1 MIDKYVHVE
10 MASYVYKGNQ
20 YHRCGTSQK
29 RLLQLN
35 FGISISCIMWWT
47 HHYIWFL
54 KWNQST
60 QFDAHGKDKKRE
72 RTLCIC
78 CVIFLTYFHDL
89 YYLYLSLRHVSS
101 MYWVN
106 WLNCVVVQM
115 CGRLRIIQNYYIS
128 IHLSFEKEDA
138 IFLEYSFLF
147 GQTREYTL
155 IIVICLDSSTIIS
168 DPYLYIYSLV
178 NELICLHNV
187 RKLGFFS
194 LVVELSSLFGL
205 ILGLLFGISTKLD
218 SLIGLMKECILQNSL
233 FPTSQLELLRFQ

>member
-72 RTLCIC
+72 NFMHMLCDIPY
-78 CVIFLTYFHDL
+78 IFSWFILFIFVFETRFEYVL
-89 YYLYLSLRHVSS
+89 SKMIELCGCTNVWQASNNSKLLSLYSFII
-101 MYWVN
+101 WK
-106 WLNCVVVQM
+106 
-115 CGRLRIIQNYYIS
+115 GRCYMLYIS
-128 IHLSFEKEDA
+128 RILF
-138 IFLEYSFLF
+138 FLF

-187 RKLGFFS
+187 RKLGFF
-194 LVVELSSLFGL
+194 
-205 ILGLLFGISTKLD
+205 
-218 SLIGLMKECILQNSL
+218 
-233 FPTSQLELLRFQ
+233 P